1 MSDKP
6 LGPDSGDRWTDDDV
20 EEFMQNMEDFNP
32 KERFGDSGN
41 DPNVTVHPGAVL
53 AGIVLTVF
61 ALYGAYI
68 QQIEFTAFTL
78 GLLTVLALGSKY
90 INE

>member
-1 MSDKP
+1 MSEKP
-6 LGPDSGDRWTDDDV
+6 LGPDSGETWTQEDI
-20 EEFMQNMEDFNP
+20 EEFMQNAEDFNP
-32 KERFGDSGN
+32 KERFGGSDD
-41 DPNVTVHPGAVL
+41 DPDATVHPGAVL
-53 AGIVLTVF
+53 AGIVLVVF
-61 ALYGAYI
+61 AIYGAYI

>member
-1 MSDKP
+1 MSDKAVGSEENP
-6 LGPDSGDRWTDDDV
+6 WTQEDIEQFRESAKEGLVDSDDDGPD
-20 EEFMQNMEDFNP
+20 
-32 KERFGDSGN
+32 
-41 DPNVTVHPGAVL
+41 VTVHPGAVL
-53 AGIVLTVF
+53 VGIVLAIF
-61 ALYGAYI
+61 AIYGAYI

>member
-1 MSDKP
+1 MSEKP
-6 LGPDSGDRWTDDDV
+6 NVDVSELPDDVGNKLQDSDDGPD
-20 EEFMQNMEDFNP
+20 
-32 KERFGDSGN
+32 
-41 DPNVTVHPGAVL
+41 VTVHPGAVL
-53 AGIVLTVF
+53 VGIVLTVF
-61 ALYGAYI
+61 AIYGAYI

>member
-1 MSDKP
+1 MDEATVTVPEDGAWSEQEIKEYIDKHGDSDD
-6 LGPDSGDRWTDDDV
+6 GPD
-20 EEFMQNMEDFNP
+20 
-32 KERFGDSGN
+32 
-41 DPNVTVHPGAVL
+41 VTVHPGAVL

-61 ALYGAYI
+61 AIYGAYI

>member
-1 MSDKP
+1 MSEKP
-6 LGPDSGDRWTDDDV
+6 LGPDSGDTWTDDDV
-20 EEFMQNMEDFNP
+20 EQFMEDMENFNP
-32 KERFGDSGN
+32 KERFGGSDDGP
-41 DPNVTVHPGAVL
+41 DVTVHPGAVL

-61 ALYGAYI
+61 AIYGAYI
-68 QQIEFTAFTL
+68 QHIEFTAFTL

>member
-1 MSDKP
+1 MSEKP
-6 LGPDSGDRWTDDDV
+6 NVDVSELPDDV
-20 EEFMQNMEDFNP
+20 GN
-32 KERFGDSGN
+32 KYGDSDGG
-41 DPNVTVHPGAVL
+41 PNATVHPGAVL
-53 AGIVLTVF
+53 AGIVLVVF
-61 ALYGAYI
+61 AIYGAYI

>member
-1 MSDKP
+1 MSDK
-6 LGPDSGDRWTDDDV
+6 LGPDSGEAWTQEDV
-20 EEFMQNMEDFNP
+20 EEFMQNVEDFDP
-32 KERFGDSGN
+32 QERFGGSDDGP
-41 DPNVTVHPGAVL
+41 DVTVHPGAVL

-61 ALYGAYI
+61 SIYGAYV

-78 GLLTVLALGSKY
+78 GLLTIIALGSKY